1 MKPVY
6 LIFNKP
12 YGVLSQFSQDF
23 EGQSTL
29 KDFLKDIPVDAYP
42 VGRLDKDS
50 EGLLLISN
58 DKSLPRQLLD
68 SDSGIEKK
76 YYVQVEGLISKDAIS
91 MLTKGIAIRF
101 NKKWYTTLPAQVNK
115 ITEPSLPPRDP
126 PVRYRKNIPTS
137 WMSIRITEGKN
148 RQIRRMCAA
157 AGFPVLRLIR
167 VKVGN
172 ISLENLLPGESRTV
186 KKADIM

>member
-6 LIFNKP
+6 LIFYKP

-23 EGQSTL
+23 DGQSTL

-58 DKSLPRQLLD
+58 DKSLPSELLE
-68 SDSGIEKK
+68 SGSGIEKE
-76 YYVQVEGLISKDAIS
+76 YFVQVEGLISEQAIS
-91 MLTKGIAIRF
+91 MLARGIAIRF

-115 ITEPSLPPRDP
+115 IAEPSLPPRNP

-137 WMSIRITEGKN
+137 WISIRITEGKN

-167 VKVGN
+167 VRVGN
-172 ISLENLLPGESRTV
+172 IPLKNLLPGKTRKV
-186 KKADIM
+186 KKSDIL